1 MSVSFQSPILSANLS
16 TIIALYVHSGI
27 VAASNICCWSLYFRM
42 DISAVIA
49 EYLQKTTYKNWRFAS
64 CLHYVASKC
73 SLTSQHKQEVKDEL
87 KRQLQHTADH
97 VSVSQWA
104 RNKATKF
111 IGNIDKVFQTE
122 EITMIFQYL
131 DVKVSVIFFFIKRFF
146 FRVIHNK

>member
-1 MSVSFQSPILSANLS
+1 
-16 TIIALYVHSGI
+16 
-27 VAASNICCWSLYFRM
+27 M

-122 EITMIFQYL
+122 QITMIFQDL
-131 DVKVSVIFFFIKRFF
+131 DVKVSVIFFFVKCFF